1 MSDNKSIVGCILC
14 EDTTSNVEF
23 KIQNENKNG
32 FVLAEGCVQ
41 RGNEVNRNRRYYPT
55 DELKRAIVSPRQ
67 QELVKTGNFKGEAG
81 HPLDKT
87 LARQSKVDPQCEQVW
102 YTKLWMDGDRVMA
115 HFRGTNND
123 LGRSFNDDLKD
134 GQLPSFSLR
143 ALGSLVNENGRLT
156 VRNMQMVAYDRVY
169 FPSHP
174 SAYTT
179 KIITTESSNSNRDY
193 IQESYNNFNSFTPP
207 HIYFKTKMSEICG
220 IQESGNSVESVDV
233 ITPLT
238 QEEVNNFILTESTNL
253 RNAINTFDIFYESI
267 EVSPNMASVK
277 MKTRLG
283 DTVYLALE
291 TAVSREIMN
300 AVSDMF

>member
-1 MSDNKSIVGCILC
+1 MSEEKNIVGCMIS

-23 KIQNENKNG
+23 QIRSENKNG

-41 RGNEVNRNRRYYPT
+41 RANEVNRNKRYYPLE
-55 DELKRAIVSPRQ
+55 ELVNAIDSPRQ
-67 QELVKTGNFKGEAG
+67 RELVKTGNFKGEAG

-156 VRNMQMVAYDRVY
+156 VRNMQMIAYDRVY

-179 KIITTESSNSNRDY
+179 KIITTESGKPKAVN
-193 IQESYNNFNSFTPP
+193 ESTYDFNNCIPP
-207 HIYFKTKMSEICG
+207 HIYFQKKMNEIYG
-220 IQESGNSVESVDV
+220 IRESGNSVESANIVSK
-233 ITPLT
+233 LT
-238 QEEVNNFILTESTNL
+238 QSEVNNFILSESNNL
-253 RNAINTFDIFYESI
+253 RNVINTFDIFYESI
-267 EVSPNMASVK
+267 NIDPSLHTVT

-283 DTVYLALE
+283 DTIHLMLE

-300 AVSDMF
+300 AVSDLY